1 MDGDTDFTGLLA
13 KARQGD
19 ADAADRAAA
28 ALYTELHDI
37 GFVVVELSKAMV
49 KFRPEI
55 ELETR
60 GIGLSGLGSEPG
72 QMHCPFEAI
81 GFLRRIDVE
90 SLPPNRV
97 GLSGQRDHQGGEKLT
112 ACGHPFGAVDILCV
126 VGTRGMLSNS

>member
-1 MDGDTDFTGLLA
+1 MQGIQDIKQRLA
-13 KARQGD
+13 ND
-19 ADAADRAAA
+19 LED
-28 ALYTELHDI
+28 TELHDI

-97 GLSGQRDHQGGEKLT
+97 GLSGQRDHQGGGKIDCLRLPIRR
-112 ACGHPFGAVDILCV
+112 C
-126 VGTRGMLSNS
+126 